1 HDLLSLHLH
10 EFFGQES
17 LCVLNVSNN
26 NIEDIKELSVLKE
39 LQHFSA
45 AKNKLLY
52 IEEMEGVF
60 ELWPQLLVL
69 DLSGN
74 PVCKKN
80 KYRDRL
86 ITVCR
91 RLETLDGREIN
102 ELTRQFLINWKASK
116 EANKRRNNNEMSAWP
131 VVTHPQTNDFDVGQG
146 PHPGRIYRPVNKQG
160 WEPQQPPRSILPSPQ
175 MDSGNCSGSVVDVD
189 DSPASSP
196 SSSPSPDGRRR
207 GELHRSRTLQTGALG
222 GRGRPAAANA
232 ARERSRVQTLRNAF
246 LELQRTLPSVP
257 PDTKLS
263 KLDVLILATTYIAH
277 LTRTLQ
283 EEGAD
288 EGESTKQT
296 EALHSLKGRKRQN
309 GRSLIQRREYNRS
322 SPTTSLLSISTTTDA
337 FCGSCASV
345 FTMWLS
351 KISCGDLEASQVQS
365 CVCFQ
370 NEVIGCR
377 IFRTTN
383 RVLEYGTS

>member
-1 HDLLSLHLH
+1 MVHLTVDLIAKSRTHFKKKRGLSLLHYLKTLTHLYFSNKNIEEIGDLSMCRNLTVLYLYDNH
-10 EFFGQES
+10 LTNICSLDFASNLTHLYLQNNNITHMDNLSNLQRLSKLYMSGNRILMVEGLEELRGLRELHLENQKLEPGEQLLFDSRTLLALAES

-39 LQHFSA
+39 LQNFSA

-160 WEPQQPPRSILPSPQ
+160 WEPQQPPRSILPVNQSQ
-175 MDSGNCSGSVVDVD
+175 G
-189 DSPASSP
+189 
-196 SSSPSPDGRRR
+196 
-207 GELHRSRTLQTGALG
+207 LTLF
-222 GRGRPAAANA
+222 
-232 ARERSRVQTLRNAF
+232 S
-246 LELQRTLPSVP
+246 
-257 PDTKLS
+257 
-263 KLDVLILATTYIAH
+263 
-277 LTRTLQ
+277 
-283 EEGAD
+283 
-288 EGESTKQT
+288 
-296 EALHSLKGRKRQN
+296 
-309 GRSLIQRREYNRS
+309 
-322 SPTTSLLSISTTTDA
+322 
-337 FCGSCASV
+337 
-345 FTMWLS
+345 
-351 KISCGDLEASQVQS
+351 
-365 CVCFQ
+365 
-370 NEVIGCR
+370 
-377 IFRTTN
+377 
-383 RVLEYGTS
+383 